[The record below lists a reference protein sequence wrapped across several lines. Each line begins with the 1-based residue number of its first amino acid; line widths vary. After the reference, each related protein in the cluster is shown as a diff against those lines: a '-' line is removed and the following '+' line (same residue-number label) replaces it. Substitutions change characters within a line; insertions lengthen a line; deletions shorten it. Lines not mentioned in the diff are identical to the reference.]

1 MAELLLEWQEVL
13 LQCNASADNSADLI
27 NVDTGESL
35 TTALINSGLVT
46 LRTVNSDDSATSESI
61 TTNKRTQHKLDA
73 GDLGAQC
80 SVFSY
85 DAPRQVYSS

>member
-1 MAELLLEWQEVL
+1 MAEVLLEWQEVL

-46 LRTVNSDDSATSESI
+46 LRTVNGDSATSESI

>member
-35 TTALINSGLVT
+35 TTSLINSGLVT
-46 LRTVNSDDSATSESI
+46 LRTVNGDSATSESI

>member
-1 MAELLLEWQEVL
+1 MAEVLLEWQEVL

-35 TTALINSGLVT
+35 TTSLINSGLVT
-46 LRTVNSDDSATSESI
+46 LRTVNGDSATSESI